1 MDSFI
6 SLLAKQ
12 QADLLASFEAEVR
25 QGYEAKL
32 SVLREKRERIQSAL
46 QQKKKRLSLESES
59 KIEFMQSKTKT
70 AAKLS
75 LKKWLM
81 LELVTDTLIS
91 YLAEEKHHEQWLAMA
106 WNDIANTDGDV
117 TVAPASAPLL
127 RSLKQPPK
135 KITISED
142 IGPYG
147 FVFEN
152 ESVRVENTIE
162 SLVEVTYPLLE
173 PELDRLLFSSSEK
186 SKK

>member
-6 SLLAKQ
+6 SLLTKQ
-12 QADLLASFEAEVR
+12 QADLLASFETEVR

-32 SVLREKRERIQSAL
+32 SVLREKKERVQSAL
-46 QQKKKRLSLESES
+46 LQKKKRLSLESES
-59 KIEFMQSKTKT
+59 KIEFMQSKTIT

-75 LKKWLM
+75 LKKRLM
-81 LELVTDTLIS
+81 LELITDTLIS
-91 YLAEEKHHEQWLAMA
+91 YLAEKKHHEQWLSAA
-106 WNDIANTDGDV
+106 WDDIADKNGDV
-117 TVAPASAPLL
+117 IAASASASLL
-127 RSLKQPPK
+127 RLLKQPPK

-162 SLVEVTYPLLE
+162 SLLEVTYLLLE
-173 PELDRLLFSSSEK
+173 PELDTLLFNTSEK